1 MEVRNMNAVD
11 IGKYLTELRKYY
23 GVTQEELA
31 VRVGVTRQ
39 AVSKWETGTTI
50 PDIEILMNLS
60 EIYGIS
66 INDIIKADLANIKF
80 QKEIVFPEKNKN
92 VKNVFVIGC
101 GRWGTFIAWYLDK
114 IGHMVSLYGR
124 EQSDNMKELLETR
137 KNQYLSL
144 PETVNLTTSYKEL
157 DKADYII
164 ISVSAQKLQ
173 EVVYELANQFLRGKT
188 IVLCM
193 KGIEIE
199 TGRRLSQIASDTL
212 EHSNKIAV
220 WLGPGHVQE
229 FYRGIPNCMVID
241 SNDELIKDELIRN
254 FSSELIRFYYGA
266 DLIGNEIG
274 AAAKNVIGIAAG
286 MLEGLDLSSLKGAL
300 MARGTSEVARL
311 IVAMGGKAST
321 VYGLCHLGDYEATLF
336 SAHSHNLCFGKNIVQ
351 GKTYNQ
357 LAEGYYTVKAVRNLG
372 KAYGVELPI
381 CEAVYQIVYEK
392 KEPKSILKSL
402 FDRSLKNEF
411 IKLN

>member
-114 IGHMVSLYGR
+114 IGHTVSLYGR

-173 EVVYELANQFLRGKT
+173 EVVCELANQFLRGKT

-392 KEPKSILKSL
+392 KEPKNILKSL

-411 IKLN
+411 VK